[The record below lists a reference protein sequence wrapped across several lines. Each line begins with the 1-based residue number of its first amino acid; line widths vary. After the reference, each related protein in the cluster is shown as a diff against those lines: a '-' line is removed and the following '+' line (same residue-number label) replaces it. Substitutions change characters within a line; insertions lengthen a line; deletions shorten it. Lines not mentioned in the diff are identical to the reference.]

1 MDTRGWDALVAP
13 AYSSTASA
21 GSEPK
26 PGNVYLVE
34 ERRPKASF
42 ELFDQAISSGYSG
55 LVVTRDFPKKILSE
69 KELTGCR
76 ILWLTN
82 LPGEGRINPTAVGIL
97 MGQIRNFIENQ
108 RRTAV
113 VLDGFEYLSSLN
125 TYDRMLQFMHQLRD
139 IVVTNESMMFVP
151 VDPRTLSSRELAM
164 LERSMEPIVPRSEQE
179 AQDEGIMGPQD
190 EGVLKLLDVRPR

>member
-1 MDTRGWDALVAP
+1 MGTRGWDALVSA
-13 AYSSTASA
+13 AYSSTNVA

-34 ERRPKASF
+34 ERRPKACF
-42 ELFDQAISSGYSG
+42 ELFDQATSSGYSG
-55 LVVTRDFPKKILSE
+55 LVVTRDFPKKLLSE
-69 KELTGCR
+69 KEITGCR

-82 LPGEGRINPTAVGIL
+82 LPGEGRINPTAIGIL
-97 MGQIRNFIENQ
+97 MGQIKSFIENQ
-108 RRTAV
+108 PKTAV

-151 VDPRTLSSRELAM
+151 VDPRTLSPRELAM
-164 LERSMEPIVPRSEQE
+164 LERSMEPVIPKTEIES
-179 AQDEGIMGPQD
+179 QDEAIASQQD
-190 EGVLKLLDVRPR
+190 EGVLRLLDVRPR

>member
-1 MDTRGWDALVAP
+1 MRGWDALVSA
-13 AYSSTASA
+13 AYSSTNVAS
-21 GSEPK
+21 SEPK

-34 ERRPKASF
+34 ERRPKACF
-42 ELFDQAISSGYSG
+42 ELFDQATSSGYSG
-55 LVVTRDFPKKILSE
+55 LVVTRDFPKKILTE
-69 KELTGCR
+69 KELTGCK

-82 LPGEGRINPTAVGIL
+82 LPGEGRINPTAIGIL
-97 MGQIRNFIENQ
+97 MGQIRSFIENQ
-108 RRTAV
+108 PRTAV

-164 LERSMEPIVPRSEQE
+164 LERSMEPVVPKAEVESQDDTIVNSQE
-179 AQDEGIMGPQD
+179 
-190 EGVLKLLDVRPR
+190 EGVLRLMDVRPR

>member
-1 MDTRGWDALVAP
+1 MRGWDALVSA
-13 AYSSTASA
+13 AYGSTNVTV
-21 GSEPK
+21 GEPK

-34 ERRPKASF
+34 ERRPKACF
-42 ELFDQAISSGYSG
+42 ELFDQATSSGYSG
-55 LVVTRDFPKKILSE
+55 LVVTRDFPKKILTE

-82 LPGEGRINPTAVGIL
+82 LPGEGRINPTAIGIL
-97 MGQIRNFIENQ
+97 MGQIRSFIENQ
-108 RRTAV
+108 PRTAV

-164 LERSMEPIVPRSEQE
+164 LERSMEPVVPKAEIESQDDTIVNHQE
-179 AQDEGIMGPQD
+179 
-190 EGVLKLLDVRPR
+190 EGVLRLMDVRPR

>member
-1 MDTRGWDALVAP
+1 MDTLGWDASVTVP
-13 AYSSTASA
+13 CSTSGSSSA
-21 GSEPK
+21 EPK

-55 LVVTRDFPKKILSE
+55 LVVTRDFPKKILTE

-113 VLDGFEYLSSLN
+113 VLDGFEYLASLN

-139 IVVTNESMMFVP
+139 IVVTNDSIMFVP
-151 VDPRTLSSRELAM
+151 VDPRTLNSRELAM
-164 LERSMEPIVPRSEQE
+164 LERSMEPIVPKAEIESQEENLLNPQEQ
-179 AQDEGIMGPQD
+179 
-190 EGVLKLLDVRPR
+190 GVLKLLDVRPR

>member
-1 MDTRGWDALVAP
+1 MSA
-13 AYSSTASA
+13 AYSSTNVAS
-21 GSEPK
+21 GEPK

-34 ERRPKASF
+34 ERRPKACF
-42 ELFDQAISSGYSG
+42 ELFDQATSSGYSG
-55 LVVTRDFPKKILSE
+55 LVVTRDFPKKILTE
-69 KELTGCR
+69 KELTGCK

-82 LPGEGRINPTAVGIL
+82 LPGEGRINPTAIGIL
-97 MGQIRNFIENQ
+97 MGQIRSFIENQ
-108 RRTAV
+108 PRTAV

-164 LERSMEPIVPRSEQE
+164 LERSMEPVVPKAEVESQDDTIVNSQE
-179 AQDEGIMGPQD
+179 
-190 EGVLKLLDVRPR
+190 EGVLRLMDVRPR